1 MAQNEDRRR
10 TQRLPV
16 TPEQEALIAET
27 VDEILDA
34 DFDEQL
40 PLVER
45 HLQSLDRQ
53 EVGSAFETWKIV
65 LQSLWNYL
73 EALRLIMKEGD
84 YVKAQELFQSATK
97 EFGKVGQG
105 ELKDLSMALG
115 LYSSGITEL
124 QRFNIGQGSKLLKK
138 VKNYLRNAGKFGSKY
153 ETLIDHMEP
162 DVFFVSGIQALQA
175 YDYATGKTLIDKASQ
190 AAEHAARNYHKEG
203 TPLYCKLQG
212 MARLQQA
219 YFTFFRAL
227 KEFNAFEYDK
237 LAADRD
243 LASDAIQAQELLD
256 KANPEDIHVRK
267 MNHLSKALVQLLEVI
282 RELAKLMQTILHSTF
297 KPDLQTLA
305 LFKEKIRKAIN
316 SLSEVGPHYVPFV
329 RLCNQLIDQVNN
341 LERLA
346 KPSKKDFGAF
356 SGIVACALFLP
367 LFLAMSWANSV
378 FEIGLDAPRI
388 ITSCLALALIG
399 GFGFGALKFKSL
411 ISSLV

>member
-1 MAQNEDRRR
+1 MHTYTFRMRV
-10 TQRLPV
+10 L
-16 TPEQEALIAET
+16 TPWASFRFSLTKCSIHTCEL
-27 VDEILDA
+27 DEWSKIFGIA
-34 DFDEQL
+34 DFSEI
-40 PLVER
+40 VVSIINNM
-45 HLQSLDRQ
+45 HKLQWF
-53 EVGSAFETWKIV
+53 VWIIV
-65 LQSLWNYL
+65 ITH
-73 EALRLIMKEGD
+73 ACMIMEEGD
-84 YVKAQELFQSATK
+84 YVKTQELFQSATK

-243 LASDAIQAQELLD
+243 LASDAIQAQGLLD

-329 RLCNQLIDQVNN
+329 RLCN
-341 LERLA
+341 
-346 KPSKKDFGAF
+346 
-356 SGIVACALFLP
+356 
-367 LFLAMSWANSV
+367 
-378 FEIGLDAPRI
+378 
-388 ITSCLALALIG
+388 
-399 GFGFGALKFKSL
+399 
-411 ISSLV
+411 